1 MTPGRYVWLGTAVYA
16 LVYFVLG
23 WDRYATYHSGSD
35 LGLFTQSIATA
46 FDGFANT
53 TEGGNHFTFHF
64 SPILYVCAPLLLAA
78 RSPLALVAIAALA
91 CALVAPP
98 LFAIA
103 RKRMPDRLALGVSLT
118 ALLYPPLAGIA
129 FADFH
134 ENVFAPALT
143 LALLWAIDARRFAL
157 AALFVALTLGIK
169 EDQATILG
177 FDALLAFAFFL
188 RRGDRGGAFFAAGVG
203 AASAAVFVLFFEV
216 VRPLAGARD
225 VWGPTHFY
233 TWSRIVDPRGSAPW
247 YSVGRPA
254 YFLEALVPL
263 AFAPLA
269 TPAFLLALP
278 AFAEVLASHESIV
291 YTMGQHYAAV
301 WIGYVLFAY
310 ALAIGRTYARAPRS
324 ARILVRSSLGLCALV
339 LAFASPTH
347 WGHYLRAR
355 NAHDAL
361 LDRVIARLPADA
373 NVGTLEELYSHLG
386 FNPHAELG
394 LERNPRYALLDSALA
409 HSALEERYEPVVSE
423 ALRRGTYRVVWRD
436 GTVTLYERASGP
448 GVVNAKAAS

>member
-1 MTPGRYVWLGTAVYA
+1 MRAQRYVWLATLAYA
-16 LVYFVLG
+16 LAYFVLG

-46 FDGFANT
+46 FGGFSNT

-64 SPILYVCAPLLLAA
+64 SPILYACAPLLLAA
-78 RSPLALVAIAALA
+78 RSPLALVAIAAVA

-103 RKRMPDRLALGVSLT
+103 RKRMPQGLALAVALT
-118 ALLYPPLAGIA
+118 ALLYPPLAGIT

-143 LALLWAIDARRFAL
+143 LGLVWAIDARRWAL
-157 AALFVALTLGIK
+157 AAFFVALTLGIK

-177 FDALLAFAFFL
+177 FDALLALAFFL
-188 RRGDRGGAFFAAGVG
+188 RRRDRSGALFAAAAC

-247 YSVGRPA
+247 YSIGRPA

-263 AFAPLA
+263 AFVPLA
-269 TPAFLLALP
+269 SPAFLLALP

-310 ALAIGRTYARAPRS
+310 ALALGAAYARAPRT
-324 ARILVRSSLGLCALV
+324 ARSLSRASLVLCALV

-347 WGHYLRAR
+347 WGHYVRAR

-361 LDRVIARLPADA
+361 LDRVIARLPPDA

-386 FNPHAELG
+386 FDPHAELG
-394 LERNPRYALLDSALA
+394 LARNPRYALLDTALV
-409 HSALEERYEPVVSE
+409 HSAIEERYEPVVRE
-423 ALRRGTYRVVWRD
+423 ALRRGLYRVVWRD
-436 GTVTLYERASGP
+436 GSVTLYERDSG
-448 GVVNAKAAS
+448 AARTAAEAGA